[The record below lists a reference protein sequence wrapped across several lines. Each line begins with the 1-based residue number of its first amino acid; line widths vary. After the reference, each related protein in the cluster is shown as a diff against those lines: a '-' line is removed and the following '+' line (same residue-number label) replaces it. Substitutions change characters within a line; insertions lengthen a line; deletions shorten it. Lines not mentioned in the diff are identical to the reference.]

1 MDRTAKLWQM
11 ERAYPLRIYSGHE
24 SDVDVVKF
32 HPNCNYLATGSSDKT
47 LRLWS
52 HADAKMVR
60 IKVMIYIFEGFIVM
74 SSPTFFRFEC

>member
-11 ERAYPLRIYSGHE
+11 ERAYPLRIYRGHE

-32 HPNCNYLATGSSDKT
+32 HPNCNYLATGSNDKT

-60 IKVMIYIFEGFIVM
+60 IRVTDDLYF
-74 SSPTFFRFEC
+74 